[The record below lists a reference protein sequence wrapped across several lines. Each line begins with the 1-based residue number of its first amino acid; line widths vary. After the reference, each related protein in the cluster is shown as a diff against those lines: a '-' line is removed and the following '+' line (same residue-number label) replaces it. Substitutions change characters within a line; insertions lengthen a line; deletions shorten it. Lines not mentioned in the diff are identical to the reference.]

1 MSWSALRRRTRRP
14 TTTIV
19 AIAALCALAVPA
31 AQAAPPPTPTTTAA
45 FSGGSGTATVGGTLF
60 ARAGAPVTLTVT
72 APDDTK
78 CVDVA
83 GAFSGHQISDT
94 ARSTW
99 TFAFTG
105 EAGDGLRTVSVSAT
119 GSFNKNNGGCTSGAT
134 VGSASFTADNTGPVV
149 SGSLSPAPNA
159 AGWNKSNVQ
168 VAWSATDAGSGVASG
183 PTPTSDSQNASTAG
197 ITKTAT
203 ATDRVGNVGT
213 GSTTVKLD
221 KDAPTITA
229 TRSPAANADGWN
241 NGDVT
246 VSLRCADALSGVK
259 SCTGGGTVVLST
271 EGANQSV
278 SGQAVDDADNT
289 ASTTVSGINI
299 DTTAPTLT
307 GAPTTAAVNGWY
319 SGDVTIR
326 WTASDALSG
335 LAGTAPADSTIT
347 GEGAG
352 LTASAT
358 VSDTAGNSTTSTSPS
373 ISIDRTAPVTH
384 VTGASNAWTN
394 GAVTLG
400 LSPSDGLSGVAS
412 TTYAVDDG
420 PAQDGDRLTLSD
432 EGDHT
437 ITFFSTDV
445 AGNVEAAQTVH
456 VKIDKTAPSI
466 GHSFAPDG
474 YTDGAWTNTD
484 VTVTFDCADTGGSG
498 VAHCSSPVTM
508 SDEGEHQVVGTAAD
522 GAGNTATDTAT
533 VNIDTTKPTITG
545 STTAT
550 ANAEGWYRTEVPV
563 AFACADALSGIGSCG
578 PATVLTKDGGSESA
592 LGEAV
597 DNAGNTQSATFGPV
611 KIDRTAPQLH
621 ADVTPGWH
629 TGDVTVDWS
638 CTDQLSGPAAQPD
651 DETLTGEGDNLSSS
665 ATCSDLAGNTTAL
678 TIGGIKIDRH
688 APATSASVP
697 HPLASGWYGGP
708 VRVTLTASDGLSGV
722 ATTRYSVD
730 GGGAQLYD
738 GGFDF
743 ATKGIHTLT
752 YWSVDNAGNEEDHST
767 SHTLTLKI
775 DDVAP
780 TTTVINPISP
790 ASGWFVVSGIPVAF
804 DAVDAE
810 SGIHATYYRID
821 GGDALVYGEAFT
833 EPLADGSH
841 SIEYWSIDNAGNAEE
856 HHTTTVSVDT
866 TAPSISA
873 AVTSGTLGA
882 NGWYTTPVTVRFTCS
897 DDGSGTAEG
906 ACPADETV
914 STDGAAQVVT
924 GSVTDRAGNEASTS
938 VTINLDQTGPTVTGA
953 NVDGKRYTLGETVP
967 APTCTATDLGS
978 GPASCVVTVTGGNA
992 NGVGTFTWTATAKDR
1007 AGNATTST
1015 GSYKVV
1021 YRFDGFAQPINDT
1034 AHQVGLN
1041 TSVFKAGST
1050 VPAKLQVKRSDGTVV
1065 QPVTAPVWLAPVRG
1079 SATSAPIDESLYSAT
1094 ADSGSVYKYDATA
1107 QQWSYNWKSLTA
1119 GYYWRIGVRLDDGE
1133 TYYVNLGLR

>member
-1 MSWSALRRRTRRP
+1 
-14 TTTIV
+14 
-19 AIAALCALAVPA
+19 
-31 AQAAPPPTPTTTAA
+31 
-45 FSGGSGTATVGGTLF
+45 
-60 ARAGAPVTLTVT
+60 
-72 APDDTK
+72 
-78 CVDVA
+78 
-83 GAFSGHQISDT
+83 
-94 ARSTW
+94 
-99 TFAFTG
+99 
-105 EAGDGLRTVSVSAT
+105 
-119 GSFNKNNGGCTSGAT
+119 
-134 VGSASFTADNTGPVV
+134 
-149 SGSLSPAPNA
+149 
-159 AGWNKSNVQ
+159 
-168 VAWSATDAGSGVASG
+168 
-183 PTPTSDSQNASTAG
+183 
-197 ITKTAT
+197 
-203 ATDRVGNVGT
+203 
-213 GSTTVKLD
+213 
-221 KDAPTITA
+221 
-229 TRSPAANADGWN
+229 
-241 NGDVT
+241 
-246 VSLRCADALSGVK
+246 
-259 SCTGGGTVVLST
+259 
-271 EGANQSV
+271 
-278 SGQAVDDADNT
+278 
-289 ASTTVSGINI
+289 
-299 DTTAPTLT
+299 
-307 GAPTTAAVNGWY
+307 
-319 SGDVTIR
+319 
-326 WTASDALSG
+326 
-335 LAGTAPADSTIT
+335 
-347 GEGAG
+347 
-352 LTASAT
+352 
-358 VSDTAGNSTTSTSPS
+358 
-373 ISIDRTAPVTH
+373 
-384 VTGASNAWTN
+384 
-394 GAVTLG
+394 
-400 LSPSDGLSGVAS
+400 
-412 TTYAVDDG
+412 
-420 PAQDGDRLTLSD
+420 
-432 EGDHT
+432 
-437 ITFFSTDV
+437 
-445 AGNVEAAQTVH
+445 
-456 VKIDKTAPSI
+456 
-466 GHSFAPDG
+466 
-474 YTDGAWTNTD
+474 
-484 VTVTFDCADTGGSG
+484 
-498 VAHCSSPVTM
+498 M

-882 NGWYTTPVTVRFTCS
+882 NGWYTTPVTVHFTCS
-897 DDGSGTAEG
+897 DDGSGIAEG